1 MQFRFAQAS
10 KARRAG
16 HRALRTLVVF
26 STVLALALAQ
36 QPQQPIRV
44 QVSEVVVPVTVTNE
58 QGKFVSDLE
67 QKDFAIFDQGK
78 EQTIRYFNRE
88 RNQRVVVGFL
98 VDLSNQSRGQ
108 WKSLQEATIELVLN
122 LLPGD
127 KKYAGYL
134 IGYGNEAELMVNTT
148 SDPDPI
154 VEKLRK
160 ISPSGGAAFYDAL
173 YMACT
178 NRKLVDGEPVDP
190 RRVIVVIGDGHDNAS
205 SKTFE
210 QVLELAQRYQV
221 TINAMS
227 TDAYGFT
234 SDSSKNLER
243 LAQETGGR
251 VEYPLMNVYK
261 DVSGFLSQPSD
272 EGNYQLKV
280 GTGGYTAAILSSI
293 YKSIAN
299 IAGEI
304 TVQYVLRFVPNEM
317 DESRI
322 KRSLQ
327 VKVNLP
333 NVIVKARTY
342 YYPFSP

>member
-1 MQFRFAQAS
+1 MRF
-10 KARRAG
+10 G
-16 HRALRTLVVF
+16 GALNSTLRSVVVF
-26 STVLALALAQ
+26 SAVLTVALAQ
-36 QPQQPIRV
+36 QPQSPIRV
-44 QVSEVVVPVTVTNE
+44 QVNEVVVPVTVTDE
-58 QGKFVSDLE
+58 KGKFVTDLE
-67 QKDFAIFDQGK
+67 QSDFKLFDQGK

-88 RNQRVVVGFL
+88 RNQRMVVGFL
-98 VDLSNQSRGQ
+98 VDLSNQSRTQ
-108 WKSLQEATIELVLN
+108 WKSLQEATIELVFN

-134 IGYGNEAELMVNTT
+134 IGFGNEAELMVNTT
-148 SDPDPI
+148 TDADPI

-160 ISPSGGAAFYDAL
+160 ISPSGGSAFYDAV

-178 NRKLVDGEPVDP
+178 SRKLVDGEPVDP

-205 SKTFE
+205 THTLD
-210 QVLELAQRYQV
+210 QVIELAQRYQV

-234 SDSSKNLER
+234 SDSGKNLER
-243 LAQETGGR
+243 MAQETGGR

-280 GTGGYTAAILSSI
+280 GTGGYTAAILGSI
-293 YKSIAN
+293 YKSIQN

-304 TVQYVLRFVPNEM
+304 TIQYVLRFVPSEV
-317 DESRI
+317 DETRV
-322 KRSLQ
+322 KRTIE
-327 VKVNLP
+327 VKVLGLP
-333 NVIVKARTY
+333 NVIVKARQY

>member
-1 MQFRFAQAS
+1 MRF
-10 KARRAG
+10 G
-16 HRALRTLVVF
+16 TALRSLLVF
-26 STVLALALAQ
+26 STVLTLALAQ
-36 QPQQPIRV
+36 QPQPPIRV
-44 QVSEVVVPVTVTNE
+44 QVNEVVIPVTVTNE

-67 QKDFAIFDQGK
+67 QSDFKIFDEGK

-108 WKSLQEATIELVLN
+108 WKSLQEAAAELVYN

-148 SDPDPI
+148 SDADLI
-154 VEKLRK
+154 VDRLRK
-160 ISPSGGAAFYDAL
+160 LSPSGGSAFYDAL
-173 YMACT
+173 YIACT
-178 NRKLVDGEPVDP
+178 SRKLVDGEPVDP

-205 SKTFE
+205 THTLD
-210 QVLELAQRYQV
+210 QVIELAQRYQV

-234 SDSSKNLER
+234 SDYGKNLVR
-243 LAQETGGR
+243 MAQETGGR

-280 GTGGYTAAILSSI
+280 GTGGYTAAILGSI
-293 YKSIAN
+293 YKSIQN

-304 TVQYVLRFVPNEM
+304 TVQYVLRYVPSEV
-317 DESRI
+317 DESKV
-322 KRSLQ
+322 KRSVE
-327 VKVNLP
+327 VKVDIP
-333 NVIVKARTY
+333 GVIVRARTY

>member
-1 MQFRFAQAS
+1 MRFGS
-10 KARRAG
+10 
-16 HRALRTLVVF
+16 ALNSTLRSVVVF
-26 STVLALALAQ
+26 SAVLTVALAQ
-36 QPQQPIRV
+36 QPQSPIRV
-44 QVSEVVVPVTVTNE
+44 QVNEVVVPVTVTDE
-58 QGKFVSDLE
+58 KGKFVTDLE
-67 QKDFAIFDQGK
+67 QSDFKLFDQGK

-88 RNQRVVVGFL
+88 RNQRMVVGFL
-98 VDLSNQSRGQ
+98 VDLSNQSRTQ
-108 WKSLQEATIELVLN
+108 WKSLQEATIELVFN

-134 IGYGNEAELMVNTT
+134 IGFGNEAELMVNTT
-148 SDPDPI
+148 TDADPI

-160 ISPSGGAAFYDAL
+160 ISPSGGSAFYDAV

-178 NRKLVDGEPVDP
+178 SRKLVDGEPVDP

-205 SKTFE
+205 THTLD
-210 QVLELAQRYQV
+210 QVIELAQRYQV

-234 SDSSKNLER
+234 SDSGKNLER
-243 LAQETGGR
+243 MAQETGGR

-280 GTGGYTAAILSSI
+280 GTGGYTAAILGSI
-293 YKSIAN
+293 YKSIQN

-304 TVQYVLRFVPNEM
+304 TIQYVLRFVPSEV
-317 DESRI
+317 DETRV
-322 KRSLQ
+322 KRSIE
-327 VKVNLP
+327 VKVLGLP
-333 NVIVKARTY
+333 NVIVKARQY

>member
-1 MQFRFAQAS
+1 MRFGS
-10 KARRAG
+10 
-16 HRALRTLVVF
+16 ALRSLAVF
-26 STVLALALAQ
+26 STVLTLALAQ
-36 QPQQPIRV
+36 QPQPPIRV
-44 QVSEVVVPVTVTNE
+44 QVNEVVVPVTVTDE
-58 QGKFVSDLE
+58 KGRFVSDLE
-67 QKDFAIFDQGK
+67 QSDFKIFDQGK

-108 WKSLQEATIELVLN
+108 WKSLQDAAVELVLN

-134 IGYGNEAELMVNTT
+134 IGFGNEAELMVNTT
-148 SDPDPI
+148 SDADPI
-154 VEKLRK
+154 VNKLRK
-160 ISPSGGAAFYDAL
+160 ISPGGGSAFYDAL

-178 NRKLVDGEPVDP
+178 SRKLVDGEPVDP

-205 SKTFE
+205 THTLD
-210 QVLELAQRYQV
+210 QVIELAQRYQV

-234 SDSSKNLER
+234 SDSGKNLVRMAE
-243 LAQETGGR
+243 ETGGR

-272 EGNYQLKV
+272 EGNYQIKV

-293 YKSIAN
+293 YRSIAN

-304 TVQYVLRFVPNEM
+304 TVQYVLRYVPSEV
-317 DESRI
+317 DESRV
-322 KRSLQ
+322 KRSIE
-327 VKVNLP
+327 VKVDIP
-333 NVIVKARTY
+333 SVIVRARTF
-342 YYPFSP
+342 YYPFNP

>member
-1 MQFRFAQAS
+1 MRLS
-10 KARRAG
+10 NSRG
-16 HRALRTLVVF
+16 ALRGVVVL
-26 STVLALALAQ
+26 STVVAVALAQ
-36 QPQQPIRV
+36 QPQQAIRV
-44 QVSEVVVPVTVTNE
+44 QVNEVVVPVTVTDAK
-58 QGKFVSDLE
+58 GKFITDLE
-67 QKDFAIFDQGK
+67 QSDFKLFDQGK

-108 WKSLQEATIELVLN
+108 WKSLQEATVELVLN

-154 VEKLRK
+154 VQRLGK
-160 ISPSGGAAFYDAL
+160 ISPSGGAAFYDAV

-178 NRKLVDGEPVDP
+178 SRKLVDGEPVDP

-205 SKTFE
+205 SKTLD
-210 QVLELAQRYQV
+210 QVIELAQRYQV

-243 LAQETGGR
+243 MAQETGGR

-280 GTGGYTAAILSSI
+280 GTGGYTAAILGSIYSSI
-293 YKSIAN
+293 AK

-304 TVQYVLRFVPNEM
+304 TTQYVLRYVPSET
-317 DESRI
+317 DESRVRRTI
-322 KRSLQ
+322 E
-327 VKVNLP
+327 VKVDIP
-333 NVIVKARTY
+333 NVNVKARTY
-342 YYPFSP
+342 YYPFNP

>member
-1 MQFRFAQAS
+1 MRLS
-10 KARRAG
+10 NVRSAG
-16 HRALRTLVVF
+16 RRALRTLVVL
-26 STVLALALAQ
+26 STVVALSLAQ
-36 QPQQPIRV
+36 QPQQAIRV
-44 QVSEVVVPVTVTNE
+44 QVNEVVVPVTVTNDK
-58 QGKFVSDLE
+58 GKFITDLE
-67 QKDFAIFDQGK
+67 QSDFKLFDQGK

-108 WKSLQEATIELVLN
+108 WKSLQEATVELVLN

-154 VEKLRK
+154 VKRLGK
-160 ISPSGGAAFYDAL
+160 ISPSGGAAFYDAV

-178 NRKLVDGEPVDP
+178 SRKLVDGEPVDP

-205 SKTFE
+205 SKTLD
-210 QVLELAQRYQV
+210 QVIELAQRYQV

-234 SDSSKNLER
+234 SDSGKNLER
-243 LAQETGGR
+243 MAQETGGR

-280 GTGGYTAAILSSI
+280 GTGGYTAAILGSI
-293 YKSIAN
+293 YNSIAK

-304 TVQYVLRFVPNEM
+304 TTQYVLRYVPNEM
-317 DESRI
+317 DESRV
-322 KRSLQ
+322 KRTIE
-327 VKVNLP
+327 VKVDIP

>member
-1 MQFRFAQAS
+1 MRS
-10 KARRAG
+10 G
-16 HRALRTLVVF
+16 TALRSLVVF
-26 STVLALALAQ
+26 STVLALGLAQ
-36 QPQQPIRV
+36 QPQPPIRV
-44 QVSEVVVPVTVTNE
+44 QVNEVVVPVTVTDE
-58 QGKFVSDLE
+58 KGRFVSDLE
-67 QKDFAIFDQGK
+67 QSDFKIFDQGK

-134 IGYGNEAELMVNTT
+134 IGYGNQAELMINTT
-148 SDPDPI
+148 SDADPI
-154 VEKLRK
+154 VTKLRK
-160 ISPSGGAAFYDAL
+160 ISPSGGSAFYDAV

-178 NRKLVDGEPVDP
+178 SRKLVEGEPVDP

-205 SKTFE
+205 THTLD
-210 QVLELAQRYQV
+210 QVIELAQRYQV

-243 LAQETGGR
+243 MAQETGGR

-280 GTGGYTAAILSSI
+280 GTGGYTGAILGSI

-304 TVQYVLRFVPNEM
+304 TVQYVLRYVPNES
-317 DESRI
+317 DENRL
-322 KRSLQ
+322 KRTIE
-327 VKVNLP
+327 VKVDIP
-333 NVIVKARTY
+333 NVNVRARTY

>member
-1 MQFRFAQAS
+1 MQFGPVRNFWRS
-10 KARRAG
+10 
-16 HRALRTLVVF
+16 ALRSVMVI
-26 STVLALALAQ
+26 STAVALGLAQ
-36 QPQQPIRV
+36 QPQPPIRV
-44 QVSEVVVPVTVTNE
+44 QVNEVVVPVTVTNL

-67 QKDFAIFDQGK
+67 QSDFKIFDEGK

-108 WKSLQEATIELVLN
+108 WKSLQDAAIELVLN

-148 SDPDPI
+148 SDADPI
-154 VEKLRK
+154 VDRLRK

-173 YMACT
+173 YLACT
-178 NRKLVDGEPVDP
+178 SRKLVDGEPVDP

-205 SKTFE
+205 THTLE

-234 SDSSKNLER
+234 SDSGKNLVR
-243 LAQETGGR
+243 LAEETGGR

-280 GTGGYTAAILSSI
+280 GTGGYTAAILGSI

-299 IAGEI
+299 IG
-304 TVQYVLRFVPNEM
+304 TVFHTGTPFCDAASQLKTISWSTSYTVNR
-317 DESRI
+317 
-322 KRSLQ
+322 LQ
-327 VKVNLP
+327 
-333 NVIVKARTY
+333 
-342 YYPFSP
+342 SS

>member
-1 MQFRFAQAS
+1 MR
-10 KARRAG
+10 
-16 HRALRTLVVF
+16 RTLRSLVILG
-26 STVLALALAQ
+26 TVLALAIAQ

-44 QVSEVVVPVTVTNE
+44 QVNEVVVPVTVTDE
-58 QGKFVSDLE
+58 KGRFISDLE
-67 QKDFAIFDQGK
+67 QSDFKILDQGK

-108 WKSLQEATIELVLN
+108 WKSLQDATIELVLN

-148 SDPDPI
+148 SDADPI

-160 ISPSGGAAFYDAL
+160 ISPSGGSAFYDAL

-178 NRKLVDGEPVDP
+178 SRKLVDGEPVDP

-205 SKTFE
+205 THTLE

-234 SDSSKNLER
+234 SDSGKNLVR
-243 LAQETGGR
+243 LAEETGGR

-280 GTGGYTAAILSSI
+280 GTGGYTAAILGSI

-304 TVQYVLRFVPNEM
+304 TVQYVLRFVPNET
-317 DESRI
+317 DETRV
-322 KRSLQ
+322 KRSLE
-327 VKVNLP
+327 VKVDVP
-333 NVIVKARTY
+333 GVIVKARTY

>member
-1 MQFRFAQAS
+1 MRLS
-10 KARRAG
+10 NVRSAG
-16 HRALRTLVVF
+16 RRALRTLVVL
-26 STVLALALAQ
+26 STVVALSLAQ
-36 QPQQPIRV
+36 QPQQAIRV
-44 QVSEVVVPVTVTNE
+44 QVNEVVVPVTVTNDK
-58 QGKFVSDLE
+58 GKFITDLE
-67 QKDFAIFDQGK
+67 QSDFKLFDQGK

-108 WKSLQEATIELVLN
+108 WKSLQEATVELVLN

-154 VEKLRK
+154 VKRLGK
-160 ISPSGGAAFYDAL
+160 ISPSGGAAFYDAV

-178 NRKLVDGEPVDP
+178 SRKLVDGEPVDP

-205 SKTFE
+205 SKTLD
-210 QVLELAQRYQV
+210 QVIELAQRYQV

-234 SDSSKNLER
+234 SDSGKNLER
-243 LAQETGGR
+243 MAQETGGR

-280 GTGGYTAAILSSI
+280 GTGGYTAAILGSI
-293 YKSIAN
+293 YNSIAK

-304 TVQYVLRFVPNEM
+304 TTQYVLRYVPSET
-317 DESRI
+317 DESRV
-322 KRSLQ
+322 KRTIE
-327 VKVNLP
+327 VKVDIP

>member
-1 MQFRFAQAS
+1 MACMRLS
-10 KARRAG
+10 NARSAG
-16 HRALRTLVVF
+16 RRALRTLVVL
-26 STVLALALAQ
+26 STVVALSLAQ

-44 QVSEVVVPVTVTNE
+44 QVNEVVVPVTVTDE
-58 QGKFVSDLE
+58 KGRFVSDLE
-67 QKDFAIFDQGK
+67 QSDFTLFDQGK

-108 WKSLQEATIELVLN
+108 WKSLQEATTELVLN

-148 SDPDPI
+148 SDADPI

-160 ISPSGGAAFYDAL
+160 ISPSGGSALYDAL
-173 YMACT
+173 YLACT
-178 NRKLVDGEPVDP
+178 SRKLVDGEPVDP
-190 RRVIVVIGDGHDNAS
+190 RRVIVIIGDGHDNAS
-205 SKTFE
+205 SKTLD

-234 SDSSKNLER
+234 SDSGKNLVR
-243 LAQETGGR
+243 LAEETGGR

-272 EGNYQLKV
+272 FGNYQLKV
-280 GTGGYTAAILSSI
+280 GTGGYSAAILGSI
-293 YKSIAN
+293 YNSVKN
-299 IAGEI
+299 IAGEV
-304 TVQYVLRFVPNEM
+304 TTQYLLRYVPNET
-317 DESRI
+317 DETRV
-322 KRSLQ
+322 KRTIE
-327 VKVNLP
+327 VKVDIP
-333 NVIVKARTY
+333 GVTVRARTY
-342 YYPFSP
+342 YYPANP

>member
-1 MQFRFAQAS
+1 MRLATAIRSF
-10 KARRAG
+10 
-16 HRALRTLVVF
+16 VVF
-26 STVLALALAQ
+26 STVLTLALAQ
-36 QPQQPIRV
+36 QPQPPIRV
-44 QVSEVVVPVTVTNE
+44 QVNEVVVPVTVTDE
-58 QGKFVSDLE
+58 KGRFVSDLE
-67 QKDFAIFDQGK
+67 QADFKIFDQGK

-108 WKSLQEATIELVLN
+108 WKSLQDAAIELVLN

-134 IGYGNEAELMVNTT
+134 IGFGNEAELIVNTT
-148 SDPDPI
+148 SDADPI
-154 VEKLRK
+154 VERLRK

-178 NRKLVDGEPVDP
+178 SRKLVEGEPVDP

-205 SKTFE
+205 THTLD
-210 QVLELAQRYQV
+210 QVIELAQRYQV

-234 SDSSKNLER
+234 SDSGKNLVRMAE
-243 LAQETGGR
+243 ETGGR

-280 GTGGYTAAILSSI
+280 GTGGYTAAILGSI

-304 TVQYVLRFVPNEM
+304 TVQYVLRYVPNEV
-317 DESRI
+317 DESRV
-322 KRSLQ
+322 KRSLE
-327 VKVNLP
+327 VKVDIP
-333 NVIVKARTY
+333 NVIVRARTY

>member
-1 MQFRFAQAS
+1 MRVS
-10 KARRAG
+10 NTRV
-16 HRALRTLVVF
+16 ALRTIVVL
-26 STVLALALAQ
+26 STVVAVALAQ
-36 QPQQPIRV
+36 QPQPQQAIRV
-44 QVSEVVVPVTVTNE
+44 QVNEVVVPVTVTDE
-58 QGKFVSDLE
+58 KGRFITDLE
-67 QKDFAIFDQGK
+67 QRDFKLFDQGK

-108 WKSLQEATIELVLN
+108 WKSLQEATVELVLN

-134 IGYGNEAELMVNTT
+134 IGFGNEAELMVNTT

-154 VEKLRK
+154 VQRLGK
-160 ISPSGGAAFYDAL
+160 ISPSGGAAFYDAV

-178 NRKLVDGEPVDP
+178 SRKLVDGEPVDP

-205 SKTFE
+205 SKTLD
-210 QVLELAQRYQV
+210 QVIELAQRYQV

-234 SDSSKNLER
+234 SDSGKNLER
-243 LAQETGGR
+243 MAQETGGR

-280 GTGGYTAAILSSI
+280 GTGGYTAAILGSI
-293 YKSIAN
+293 YNSIAK

-304 TVQYVLRFVPNEM
+304 TTQYVLRYVPNET
-317 DESRI
+317 DESRV
-322 KRSLQ
+322 KRTIE
-327 VKVNLP
+327 VKVDIP

>member
-1 MQFRFAQAS
+1 MRVS
-10 KARRAG
+10 NTRSV
-16 HRALRTLVVF
+16 LRTVVVL
-26 STVLALALAQ
+26 STVVTVALPQ
-36 QPQQPIRV
+36 QPQQAIRV
-44 QVSEVVVPVTVTNE
+44 QVNEVVVPVTVTDIK
-58 QGKFVSDLE
+58 GKFITDLE
-67 QKDFAIFDQGK
+67 QSDFKLFDQGK

-108 WKSLQEATIELVLN
+108 WKSLQEATVELVLN

-134 IGYGNEAELMVNTT
+134 IGFGNEAELMVNTT

-154 VEKLRK
+154 VQRLGK
-160 ISPSGGAAFYDAL
+160 ISPSGGAAFYDAV

-178 NRKLVDGEPVDP
+178 SRKLVDGEPVDP

-205 SKTFE
+205 SKTLD
-210 QVLELAQRYQV
+210 QVIELAQRYQV

-234 SDSSKNLER
+234 SDSGKNLER
-243 LAQETGGR
+243 MAQETGGR

-280 GTGGYTAAILSSI
+280 GTGGYTAAILGSI
-293 YKSIAN
+293 YNSIAK

-304 TVQYVLRFVPNEM
+304 TTQYVLRYVPDET
-317 DESRI
+317 DESRV
-322 KRSLQ
+322 KRSIE
-327 VKVNLP
+327 VKVGIP

>member
-1 MQFRFAQAS
+1 MRLRI
-10 KARRAG
+10 ARNIT
-16 HRALRTLVVF
+16 LRGLVVF
-26 STVLALALAQ
+26 STVVALALAQ

-44 QVSEVVVPVTVTNE
+44 QVNEVVVPVTVTDE
-58 QGKFVSDLE
+58 KGRFVSDLE
-67 QKDFAIFDQGK
+67 QKDFKLFDQGK

-148 SDPDPI
+148 SDADPI

-160 ISPSGGAAFYDAL
+160 ISPSGGAAFYDAV

-178 NRKLVDGEPVDP
+178 SRKLVDGEPVDP

-205 SKTFE
+205 SHTLD
-210 QVLELAQRYQV
+210 QVIELAQRYQV

-234 SDSSKNLER
+234 SDSGKNLVRMAE
-243 LAQETGGR
+243 ETGGR

-280 GTGGYTAAILSSI
+280 GTGGYSAAILGSI

-304 TVQYVLRFVPNEM
+304 TVQYVLRYVPNET
-317 DESRI
+317 DESRV
-322 KRSLQ
+322 KRTIE
-327 VKVNLP
+327 VKVGLP
-333 NVIVKARTY
+333 NVIVRARTY

>member
-1 MQFRFAQAS
+1 MRFGTMW
-10 KARRAG
+10 RG
-16 HRALRTLVVF
+16 VLVF
-26 STVLALALAQ
+26 STVLTLALAQ
-36 QPQQPIRV
+36 QPQSPIRV
-44 QVSEVVVPVTVTNE
+44 QVNEVVVPVTVTDE
-58 QGKFVSDLE
+58 KGRFVSDLE
-67 QKDFAIFDQGK
+67 QNDFKIFDQGK

-88 RNQRVVVGFL
+88 RNQRMVVGFL

-108 WKSLQEATIELVLN
+108 WKSLQDAAIELVLN

-134 IGYGNEAELMVNTT
+134 IGFGNEAELMVNTT
-148 SDPDPI
+148 SDADPI

-160 ISPSGGAAFYDAL
+160 ISPSGGAAFYDAV

-178 NRKLVDGEPVDP
+178 SRKLVDGEPVDP
-190 RRVIVVIGDGHDNAS
+190 RRVVVVIGDGHDNAS
-205 SKTFE
+205 THTLD
-210 QVLELAQRYQV
+210 QVIELAQRYQV

-234 SDSSKNLER
+234 SDSGKNLVRMAE
-243 LAQETGGR
+243 ETGGR

-280 GTGGYTAAILSSI
+280 GTGGYSAAILGSI

-304 TVQYVLRFVPNEM
+304 TVQYVLRYVPNEV
-317 DESRI
+317 DESRV
-322 KRSLQ
+322 KRSLE
-327 VKVNLP
+327 VKVDIP
-333 NVIVKARTY
+333 NVTVRARTY

>member
-1 MQFRFAQAS
+1 M
-10 KARRAG
+10 
-16 HRALRTLVVF
+16 RALRSLVVF
-26 STVLALALAQ
+26 STILTLSLAQ
-36 QPQQPIRV
+36 QPQPPIRI
-44 QVSEVVVPVTVTNE
+44 QVNEVVIPVTVTNE
-58 QGKFVSDLE
+58 KGQFVSDLE
-67 QKDFAIFDQGK
+67 QSDFKIFDQGK

-108 WKSLQEATIELVLN
+108 WKSLQDASIELVLN

-148 SDPDPI
+148 TDADPI

-160 ISPSGGAAFYDAL
+160 ISPSGGAAFYDAV

-178 NRKLVDGEPVDP
+178 SRKLVDGEPVDP

-205 SKTFE
+205 SKTLD
-210 QVLELAQRYQV
+210 QVIELAQRYQV
-221 TINAMS
+221 TINAIS

-234 SDSSKNLER
+234 SDAGKNLVRMAE
-243 LAQETGGR
+243 ETGGR

-261 DVSGFLSQPSD
+261 DVSGFLSQASD
-272 EGNYQLKV
+272 FGNYQLTV
-280 GTGGYTAAILSSI
+280 GTGGYSAAILGSI

-304 TVQYVLRFVPNEM
+304 TVQYVLRFVPNEV
-317 DESRI
+317 DETRV
-322 KRSLQ
+322 KRSLE
-327 VKVNLP
+327 VKVDIPNL
-333 NVIVKARTY
+333 VVRARTY

>member
-1 MQFRFAQAS
+1 MRLS
-10 KARRAG
+10 NTRSV
-16 HRALRTLVVF
+16 LRTVVVL
-26 STVLALALAQ
+26 STVVTVALAQ
-36 QPQQPIRV
+36 QPQQAIRV
-44 QVSEVVVPVTVTNE
+44 QVNEVVVPVTVTDIK
-58 QGKFVSDLE
+58 GKFITDLE
-67 QKDFAIFDQGK
+67 QSDFKLFDQGK

-108 WKSLQEATIELVLN
+108 WKSLQEATVELVLN

-134 IGYGNEAELMVNTT
+134 IGFGNEAELMVNTT

-154 VEKLRK
+154 VQRLGK
-160 ISPSGGAAFYDAL
+160 ISPSGGAAFYDAV

-178 NRKLVDGEPVDP
+178 SRKLVDGEPVDP

-205 SKTFE
+205 SKTLD
-210 QVLELAQRYQV
+210 QVIELAQRYQV

-234 SDSSKNLER
+234 SDSGKNLER
-243 LAQETGGR
+243 MAQETGGR

-261 DVSGFLSQPSD
+261 NVSGFLSQPSD

-280 GTGGYTAAILSSI
+280 GTGGYTAAILGSI
-293 YKSIAN
+293 YDSIAK

-304 TVQYVLRFVPNEM
+304 TTQYVLRYVPNET
-317 DESRI
+317 DESRV
-322 KRSLQ
+322 KRTIE
-327 VKVNLP
+327 VKVDIP

>member
-1 MQFRFAQAS
+1 MRFS
-10 KARRAG
+10 SC
-16 HRALRTLVVF
+16 LRSVLVF
-26 STVLALALAQ
+26 STALTLALAQ
-36 QPQQPIRV
+36 QPQPPIRV
-44 QVSEVVVPVTVTNE
+44 QVNEVVIPVTVTDE
-58 QGKFVSDLE
+58 KGRFVSDLE
-67 QKDFAIFDQGK
+67 QSDFKIFDQGK

-88 RNQRVVVGFL
+88 RNQRMVVGFL
-98 VDLSNQSRGQ
+98 IDLSSQSRGQ
-108 WKSLQEATIELVLN
+108 WKSLQDAAIELVLN

-134 IGYGNEAELMVNTT
+134 IGFGNEAELMVNTT
-148 SDPDPI
+148 SDADPI

-160 ISPSGGAAFYDAL
+160 ISPAGGAAFYDAV

-178 NRKLVDGEPVDP
+178 SRKLVEGEPVDP
-190 RRVIVVIGDGHDNAS
+190 RRVIVVIGNGNDNAS
-205 SKTFE
+205 THTLD
-210 QVLELAQRYQV
+210 QVIELAQRYQV

-234 SDSSKNLER
+234 SDSGKNLVRMAE
-243 LAQETGGR
+243 ETGGR

-280 GTGGYTAAILSSI
+280 GTGGYSAAILGSI

-304 TVQYVLRFVPNEM
+304 TVQYVLRYVPNEV
-317 DESRI
+317 DESRV
-322 KRSLQ
+322 KRTLA
-327 VKVNLP
+327 VKVDIP
-333 NVIVKARTY
+333 NVIVRARTY
-342 YYPFSP
+342 YYPFRP

>member
-1 MQFRFAQAS
+1 
-10 KARRAG
+10 
-16 HRALRTLVVF
+16 
-26 STVLALALAQ
+26 
-36 QPQQPIRV
+36 
-44 QVSEVVVPVTVTNE
+44 VVPVTVTNDK
-58 QGKFVSDLE
+58 GKFITDLE
-67 QKDFAIFDQGK
+67 QSDFKLFDQGK

-148 SDPDPI
+148 SDSDPI
-154 VEKLRK
+154 VERLRK
-160 ISPSGGAAFYDAL
+160 ISPSGGSAFYDAV

-178 NRKLVDGEPVDP
+178 SRKLVDGEPVDP

-205 SKTFE
+205 SKTLD
-210 QVLELAQRYQV
+210 QVIELAQRYQV

-234 SDSSKNLER
+234 SDSGKNLER
-243 LAQETGGR
+243 MAQETGGR

-261 DVSGFLSQPSD
+261 DVPGFLSQPSD

-280 GTGGYTAAILSSI
+280 GTGGYTAAILGSIYSSI
-293 YKSIAN
+293 QK

-304 TVQYVLRFVPNEM
+304 TTQYVLRYVPSET
-317 DESRI
+317 DESRV
-322 KRSLQ
+322 KRSIE
-327 VKVNLP
+327 VKVDIP

>member
-1 MQFRFAQAS
+1 MRLRS
-10 KARRAG
+10 ARNIT
-16 HRALRTLVVF
+16 LRGLVVF
-26 STVLALALAQ
+26 SSVLALSLAQ

-44 QVSEVVVPVTVTNE
+44 QVNEVVVPVTVTDE
-58 QGKFVSDLE
+58 KGRFVSDLE
-67 QKDFAIFDQGK
+67 QKDFKLFDQGK

-108 WKSLQEATIELVLN
+108 WKSLQEAVTELVLN

-154 VEKLRK
+154 VERLRK
-160 ISPSGGAAFYDAL
+160 ISPSGGSAFYDAV

-178 NRKLVDGEPVDP
+178 SRKLVEGEPVDP
-190 RRVIVVIGDGHDNAS
+190 RRVIVVVGDGHDNAS
-205 SKTFE
+205 NHTLD
-210 QVLELAQRYQV
+210 QVIELAQRYQV

-243 LAQETGGR
+243 MAQETGGR

-272 EGNYQLKV
+272 FGNYQLTV
-280 GTGGYTAAILSSI
+280 GTGGYSAAILGSI

-304 TVQYVLRFVPNEM
+304 TVQYVLRYVPNET
-317 DESRI
+317 DESRV
-322 KRSLQ
+322 KRTLE
-327 VKVNLP
+327 VKVDIP
-333 NVIVKARTY
+333 NVIVRARTY

>member
-1 MQFRFAQAS
+1 M
-10 KARRAG
+10 
-16 HRALRTLVVF
+16 
-26 STVLALALAQ
+26 ALAQ
-36 QPQQPIRV
+36 QPTSPIRV
-44 QVSEVVVPVTVTNE
+44 QVNEVVVPVTVTDE
-58 QGKFVSDLE
+58 KGRFVTDLQQSDFKIL
-67 QKDFAIFDQGK
+67 DQGK
-78 EQTIRYFNRE
+78 EQTITYFNRE

-98 VDLSNQSRGQ
+98 VDLSNRSRSQ
-108 WKSLQEATIELVLN
+108 WKSLQEAAVDLVYD

-134 IGYGNEAELMVNTT
+134 IGFGNEAELMVDTT
-148 SDPDPI
+148 TEADPI

-160 ISPSGGAAFYDAL
+160 ISPSGGSAFYDAV
-173 YMACT
+173 YMACST
-178 NRKLVDGEPVDP
+178 SRKLVEGEPLDP

-205 SKTFE
+205 SKTIE
-210 QVLELAQRYQV
+210 QVIELAQRNQV

-234 SDSSKNLER
+234 GDSGKNLER
-243 LAQETGGR
+243 MAQETGGR

-280 GTGGYTAAILSSI
+280 GTGGYTAAILGSI
-293 YKSIAN
+293 YKSIQD

-304 TVQYVLRFVPNEM
+304 TVQYVLRFVPKDV
-317 DESRI
+317 DEARI
-322 KRSLQ
+322 KRSIEVQ
-327 VKVNLP
+327 VVGIP
-333 NVIVKARTY
+333 NVTVKARQY

>member
-1 MQFRFAQAS
+1 VSR
-10 KARRAG
+10 
-16 HRALRTLVVF
+16 RALRSLVVL
-26 STVLALALAQ
+26 STVLALSFAQ
-36 QPQQPIRV
+36 QPQPPIRV
-44 QVSEVVVPVTVTNE
+44 QVNEVMVPMTITNE
-58 QGKFVSDLE
+58 KGKFVSDLE
-67 QKDFAIFDQGK
+67 QSDFKIFDQGK

-88 RNQRVVVGFL
+88 RNQRVVIGFL

-134 IGYGNEAELMVNTT
+134 IAYHNEAELRVNTT
-148 SDPDPI
+148 SDPEAI
-154 VEKLRK
+154 VADLRK
-160 ISPSGGAAFYDAL
+160 LSPSGGSALYDAL

-178 NRKLVDGEPVDP
+178 SRKLVEGEPVDP

-205 SKTFE
+205 SKTLE

-234 SDSSKNLER
+234 SDSGKNLVR
-243 LAQETGGR
+243 LAEETGGR

-272 EGNYQLKV
+272 EGNYQIKV
-280 GTGGYTAAILSSI
+280 GTGGYSAAILSSI

-299 IAGEI
+299 IAGEV
-304 TVQYVLRFVPNEM
+304 TVQYVLRYVPNET
-317 DESRI
+317 DDTRL
-322 KRSLQ
+322 KRSIQ
-327 VKVNLP
+327 VKVELP
-333 NVIVKARTY
+333 NVIVRARTY

>member
-1 MQFRFAQAS
+1 MRLS
-10 KARRAG
+10 NTRSV
-16 HRALRTLVVF
+16 LRTVVVL
-26 STVLALALAQ
+26 STVVTVALAQ
-36 QPQQPIRV
+36 QPQQAIRV
-44 QVSEVVVPVTVTNE
+44 QVNEVVVPVTVTDIK
-58 QGKFVSDLE
+58 GKFITDLE
-67 QKDFAIFDQGK
+67 QSDFKLFDQGK

-108 WKSLQEATIELVLN
+108 WKSLQEATVELVLN

-134 IGYGNEAELMVNTT
+134 IGFGNEAELMVNTT

-154 VEKLRK
+154 VQRLGK
-160 ISPSGGAAFYDAL
+160 ISPSGGAAFYDAV

-178 NRKLVDGEPVDP
+178 SRKLVDGEPVDP

-205 SKTFE
+205 SKTLD
-210 QVLELAQRYQV
+210 QVIELAQRYQV

-234 SDSSKNLER
+234 SDSGKNLER
-243 LAQETGGR
+243 MAQETGGR

-280 GTGGYTAAILSSI
+280 GTGGYTAAILGSI
-293 YKSIAN
+293 YNSIAK

-304 TVQYVLRFVPNEM
+304 TTQYVLRYVPDET
-317 DESRI
+317 DESRV
-322 KRSLQ
+322 KRSIE
-327 VKVNLP
+327 VKVGIP

>member
-1 MQFRFAQAS
+1 MRF
-10 KARRAG
+10 G
-16 HRALRTLVVF
+16 TVLRSVLVF
-26 STVLALALAQ
+26 STVVTLALAQ
-36 QPQQPIRV
+36 QPQTPIRI
-44 QVSEVVVPVTVTNE
+44 QVNEVVVPVTVTDE
-58 QGKFVSDLE
+58 KGRFVSDLE
-67 QKDFAIFDQGK
+67 QSDFKLFDQGK

-148 SDPDPI
+148 SDSDPI

-160 ISPSGGAAFYDAL
+160 LSPSGGSAFYDAV

-178 NRKLVDGEPVDP
+178 SRKLVEGEPVDP

-205 SKTFE
+205 SKTLD
-210 QVLELAQRYQV
+210 QVIELAQRYQV

-227 TDAYGFT
+227 TDAYGLT

-243 LAQETGGR
+243 MAQETGGR

-261 DVSGFLSQPSD
+261 DVSGFLSQASD
-272 EGNYQLKV
+272 FGNYQLTV
-280 GTGGYTAAILSSI
+280 GTGGYSAAILGSI
-293 YKSIAN
+293 YKSISN

-304 TVQYVLRFVPNEM
+304 TVQYVLRYVPNET

-322 KRSLQ
+322 KRSLE
-327 VKVNLP
+327 VKVDIP
-333 NVIVKARTY
+333 NVTVRARTY